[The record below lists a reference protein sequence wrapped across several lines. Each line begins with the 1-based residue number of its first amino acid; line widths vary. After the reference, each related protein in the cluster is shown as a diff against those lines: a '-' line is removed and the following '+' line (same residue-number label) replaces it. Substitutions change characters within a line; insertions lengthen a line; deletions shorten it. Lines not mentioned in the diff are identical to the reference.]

1 MNNQHDFGPKGWT
14 PEHIDSLAGK
24 TYLITGANSGT
35 GFEASRT
42 LLSKGASVVM
52 LNRNPE
58 KSNAAI
64 ARLKQDLGQEA
75 NVSFIHIDLGDL
87 ASVRNAAAEILEKVS
102 QINALICNGAI
113 AQVPTQKMT
122 VDGFESQ
129 LGVNHF
135 GHFLLCGLLFERI
148 ERSAGRIVV
157 VGSTAYR
164 MGLKR
169 IKFEDLNFDEKYT
182 AWNSYAQS
190 KLAQVMFAF
199 ELQRR
204 VRLASNNVQVY
215 ACHPGA
221 SRTNLIDSSAGTL
234 NKIFWGISK
243 WIVAQP
249 AEKGAWPEIM
259 CATQEELEPE
269 TLYGPTKRGETVGAV
284 GVCRLHACAL
294 DRDAAN
300 RLWTIS
306 EEKTGLNWSPAVD
319 RESNQTAQA

>member
-1 MNNQHDFGPKGWT
+1 MNNQQEFGPKGWT
-14 PEHIDSLAGK
+14 PEHIGSLAGK

-42 LLSKGASVVM
+42 LLSKGARVVM

-58 KSNAAI
+58 KSSAAI
-64 ARLKQDLGQEA
+64 ARLKQDLGQGA
-75 NVSFIHIDLGDL
+75 DVSFIRIDLGDL
-87 ASVRNAAAEILEKVS
+87 VSVRKAAAEILDKVS
-102 QINALICNGAI
+102 QIDALLCNGAI
-113 AQVPTQKMT
+113 AQVPTQKLT

-129 LGVNHF
+129 IGVNHF

-148 ERSAGRIVV
+148 EQSAGRIVV
-157 VGSTAYR
+157 VGSTGYR

-182 AWNSYAQS
+182 AWNSYSQS
-190 KLAQVMFAF
+190 KLAQVMFAY

-204 VRLASNNVQVY
+204 VRSAGKNVQVH

-221 SRTNLIDSSAGTL
+221 SRTNLIDNSGGTL
-234 NKIFWGISK
+234 NKIVWNVLK
-243 WIVAQP
+243 WIMAQS
-249 AEKGAWPEIM
+249 AEKGAWPEVM
-259 CATQEELEPE
+259 CATQDGLKPE

-284 GVCRLHACAL
+284 GACRLHPCAL

-300 RLWTIS
+300 SLWTIS
-306 EEKTGLNWSPAVD
+306 EEKTGLNWSSSLA
-319 RESNQTAQA
+319 RESIQTEQA